1 MIDVE
6 IAAGQITAVLLAE
19 IDSAIMTGYPDGEVP
34 DKPPTPPNDLR
45 VKPYWVAFFSPGAA
59 SPFSLGGFPLVTKLP
74 FTITVAGGTKD
85 RALFGVELVRKAIS
99 GVEIESGLISE
110 DEFDPGTLRRDDN
123 VVPPRHFV
131 PMSFLL
137 EP

>member
-6 IAAGQITAVLLAE
+6 IAAGQISALLAAGV
-19 IDSAIMTGYPDGEVP
+19 DPAIMAGYPDGEVP
-34 DKPPTPPNDLR
+34 KAPPTPPGDDR

-59 SPFSLGGFPLVTKLP
+59 PPFSLGGFPLVTRLP

-85 RALFGVELVRKAIS
+85 RALFGVELVRKALS
-99 GVEIESGLISE
+99 GKEIASGLISE